1 MTARAAVAN
10 PRIRS
15 MLYVPASSERF
26 LSKAHERGADAVILD
41 LEDSVAPE
49 EKASARAALARWI
62 PAVSQNGAKV
72 FVRVNS
78 GKQMIFAD
86 AEAACRAGAFG
97 LFIPK
102 TEDPNEL
109 KRLARRLDKVERAT
123 KRRQKTALV
132 AMIESPDAVLNAR
145 ALAAATPK
153 MFGLVMGS
161 DDLASAMGAEA
172 KSEVLRFPWLMVHF
186 AAKAAGIFSFGFLL
200 SQGEY
205 RDTAAIA
212 RAAQEARAFGFDGAT
227 CVHPTAVAILNEA
240 FSPSGPEIDRAKRMV
255 EAYEASLAAG
265 KGACVFEG
273 KMIDRAMVLRAQ
285 ALLGVPAS

>member
-240 FSPSGPEIDRAKRMV
+240 FSPSGPEIDRANRMV
-255 EAYEASLAAG
+255 EAY
-265 KGACVFEG
+265 
-273 KMIDRAMVLRAQ
+273 
-285 ALLGVPAS
+285 

>member
-1 MTARAAVAN
+1 
-10 PRIRS
+10 

-49 EKASARAALARWI
+49 EKASARAALSRWI
-62 PAVSQNGAKV
+62 PAVGQGGTKV

-86 AEAACRAGAFG
+86 AEAACRGGAFG

-102 TEDPNEL
+102 AEDPKEL
-109 KRLARRLDKVERAT
+109 KRLALRLDKVERAT
-123 KRRQKTALV
+123 KRRQKTVLV
-132 AMIESPDAVLNAR
+132 AMIESPEAVLNAR
-145 ALAAATPK
+145 ALAGATQR
-153 MFGLVMGS
+153 MYGLVMGS

-172 KSEVLRFPWLMVHF
+172 TPEFLRFPWLMVHF
-186 AAKAAGIFSFGFLL
+186 AAKAAGILSFGFLL

-205 RDTAAIA
+205 RDTTAIA

-227 CVHPTAVAILNEA
+227 CVHPSAVAILNDA
-240 FSPSGPEIDRAKRMV
+240 FSPSAAERDRAKRMV
-255 EAYEASLAAG
+255 DAYEASLAAG

-273 KMIDRAMVLRAQ
+273 KMIDRAMVLRAKG
-285 ALLGVPAS
+285 LLDTPAS

>member
-1 MTARAAVAN
+1 MTARAAIAR

-15 MLYVPASSERF
+15 LLYVPASSERF

-49 EKASARAALARWI
+49 EKTSARAALARWI
-62 PAVSQNGAKV
+62 PAVSQNGANV

-97 LFIPK
+97 LLIPK
-102 TEDPNEL
+102 AENPKEL
-109 KRLARRLDKVERAT
+109 KRLALRLDKVERAI
-123 KRRQKTALV
+123 KRRQKTVLV
-132 AMIESPDAVLNAR
+132 AMIESPEAVLTAR
-145 ALAAATPK
+145 ALAAATPR

-161 DDLASAMGAEA
+161 DDLASSMGAEA
-172 KSEVLRFPWLMVHF
+172 KPEVLRFPWLMVHF
-186 AAKAAGIFSFGFLL
+186 AAKAAGISSFGFLL

-212 RAAQEARAFGFDGAT
+212 RAAQEARSFGFDGAT
-227 CVHPTAVAILNEA
+227 CVHPSAVAILNEA
-240 FSPSGPEIDRAKRMV
+240 FSPSAAEIDRAKRMV
-255 EAYEASLAAG
+255 EAYEESLAAG

-273 KMIDRAMVLRAQ
+273 KMIDRAMVLRAK
-285 ALLGVPAS
+285 ALLSAPAS